1 METIKISGVCGTEGA
16 ATGRK
21 RRKALGEAALC
32 LIAAAVF
39 CPAGAFAYRPFATE
53 DAAVAGRGVAQLEL
67 SWDYLNWDGD
77 KENMGFL
84 VPVFGVSS
92 RLELSAEIPYMLHDY
107 KGEGKRNGIGDIN
120 LVGKFL
126 LLEENAG
133 RPSLVLKSAVKTRSG
148 DEARGLGSGD
158 MDYHIAAAA
167 SKALGAVT
175 LHGMFGYTFVGDN
188 GDDRVSNISLYGLA
202 ADYSVTAKFH
212 IAAEISGSKHPE
224 KTLLEDPLSALLG
237 LARQLSENL
246 ILDAGLRYSF
256 NKAMPK
262 WSTTLGASITF

>member
-1 METIKISGVCGTEGA
+1 MSVRAG
-16 ATGRK
+16 
-21 RRKALGEAALC
+21 
-32 LIAAAVF
+32 IAAVLFIAAVVF

-53 DAAVAGRGVAQLEL
+53 DAGVAGAGVAQLEL
-67 SWDYLNWDGD
+67 SRDYLDWDGD

-84 VPVFGVSS
+84 VPVYGVS
-92 RLELSAEIPYMLHDY
+92 RGVELSAEIPYLLHDY
-107 KGEGKRNGIGDIN
+107 RVEGKHNGIGDIN

-126 LLEENAG
+126 LVEENAG
-133 RPSLVLKSAVKTRSG
+133 RPSIVLKSAVKTKSG

-158 MDYHIAAAA
+158 MDYNITAAA

-188 GDDRVSNISLYGLA
+188 GDDSVRNISLYGLA
-202 ADYSVTAKFH
+202 ADYSVTARLH
-212 IAAEISGSKHPE
+212 LAAEISGSKHPE
-224 KTLLEDPLSALLG
+224 KTLLEDPLSGLLG
-237 LARQLSENL
+237 LAHQISDKL

-262 WSTTLGASITF
+262 WSTTIGASLTF